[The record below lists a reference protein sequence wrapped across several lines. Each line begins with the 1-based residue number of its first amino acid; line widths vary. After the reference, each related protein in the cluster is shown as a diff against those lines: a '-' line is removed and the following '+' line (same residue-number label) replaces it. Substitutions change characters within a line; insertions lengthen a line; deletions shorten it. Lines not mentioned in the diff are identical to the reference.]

1 MESTKAPA
9 VPTRCRSR
17 SDMRVIDLPAPA
29 TMLLLCAHI
38 LAAAAA
44 PSLTIEP
51 AYADASGGALITLT
65 SAVSFSSPVHAES
78 KCVFG
83 SQQV

>member
-1 MESTKAPA
+1 MAAGKAKA
-9 VPTRCRSR
+9 IVCY
-17 SDMRVIDLPAPA
+17 
-29 TMLLLCAHI
+29 LLSAQLS
-38 LAAAAA
+38 AAAAA